1 MNFKITDYLEDI
13 VTRLPNKVAY
23 IDQEREIS
31 FSEIRGEAFSIAEEL
46 IARGYYKQPVLLLW
60 RRASH

>member
-31 FSEIRGEAFSIAEEL
+31 FSSP
-46 IARGYYKQPVLLLW
+46 Y
-60 RRASH
+60 